1 MSKNTLFLSI
11 KIFFLII
18 IIFFFFRFIDHD
30 DLLSQI
36 HLISKIDILII
47 ILFYLIYL
55 FLICTRWF
63 LVVKNFTKFKF
74 FYFFKN
80 ITLGF
85 NLVVISSSAL
95 ALDGTK
101 IIGIKNELGYKKSIL
116 LVLYDKIFTLLFKIS
131 FLLIIFN
138 TLNYFKFN
146 YYFEEFIIISFF
158 VFLFLILFI
167 SKINYFINLILKF
180 KNIQFLNDIDNILK
194 KNNNRILS
202 LFFINLIMQL
212 LMVAIYIKALNTFN
226 INFSLLDV
234 FLFTPL
240 IEVISQFQ
248 VLLIGIKEAFT
259 VYIYSLLNLPRESVL
274 MAAILIKL
282 AEFICGFTFYL
293 LTLINNKPQITK
305 IR

>member
-1 MSKNTLFLSI
+1 
-11 KIFFLII
+11 
-18 IIFFFFRFIDHD
+18 
-30 DLLSQI
+30 
-36 HLISKIDILII
+36 
-47 ILFYLIYL
+47 
-55 FLICTRWF
+55 
-63 LVVKNFTKFKF
+63 
-74 FYFFKN
+74 
-80 ITLGF
+80 
-85 NLVVISSSAL
+85 
-95 ALDGTK
+95 
-101 IIGIKNELGYKKSIL
+101 
-116 LVLYDKIFTLLFKIS
+116 
-131 FLLIIFN
+131 
-138 TLNYFKFN
+138 
-146 YYFEEFIIISFF
+146 
-158 VFLFLILFI
+158 
-167 SKINYFINLILKF
+167 
-180 KNIQFLNDIDNILK
+180 
-194 KNNNRILS
+194 
-202 LFFINLIMQL
+202 MQL